1 MAMGGMNMPR
11 VMKKNEMPGG
21 GHVEYGM
28 GGKMDYG
35 MGGKMDMGHGGD
47 MARAIKIYLMKKGG
61 KTFPDLTG
69 DGKVTF
75 ADILKGRKVKLKKK
89 SQAYGGKVMQEGGE
103 SDPPR
108 ADFLMTSPDI
118 DSAISEEARD
128 LSQAASDRE
137 SAFGTS
143 STDVFMNVGNVPS
156 MPEAEEDDQPEEQP
170 RPGSMDPLQRRGP
183 RLIKRGG
190 EKGLVGGMR
199 QDQEEQVEDFDMDFI
214 FDQTPLPRGEGDTRY
229 SRYQKTMGVKDPRTG
244 VYYYVDSARGFKGP
258 KGKKSLSIS
267 SLPEDQRARALKAIQ
282 DREMKFAGQS
292 DFYRRQRGL

>member
-1 MAMGGMNMPR
+1 MYHDKKKMAMGGMNAPR
-11 VMKKNEMPGG
+11 VMKKEMPGG

-28 GGKMDYG
+28 GGKMEMG
-35 MGGKMDMGHGGD
+35 MGGD

-75 ADILKGRKVKLKKK
+75 ADILKGRLKKK
-89 SQAYGGKVMQEGGE
+89 SQAYGGKVMEEGGE

-108 ADFLMTSPDI
+108 ADFLTRSPDM
-118 DSAISEEARD
+118 DSAIAEEARD

-137 SAFGTS
+137 SALGTS

-183 RLIKRGG
+183 RLIRRGG
-190 EKGLVGGMR
+190 EKDLVEGM
-199 QDQEEQVEDFDMDFI
+199 QDAPEERDDRFTGFV
-214 FDQTPLPRGEGDTRY
+214 TAPYL
-229 SRYQKTMGVKDPRTG
+229 RTG
-244 VYYYVDSARGFKGP
+244 QVPTNIKVRNPETRQFQDRQMEPEEIADYIFKNQVRRRVP
-258 KGKKSLSIS
+258 SQMMTR
-267 SLPEDQRARALKAIQ
+267 EQAMERALRI
-282 DREMKFAGQS
+282 M
-292 DFYRRQRGL
+292 RGRS